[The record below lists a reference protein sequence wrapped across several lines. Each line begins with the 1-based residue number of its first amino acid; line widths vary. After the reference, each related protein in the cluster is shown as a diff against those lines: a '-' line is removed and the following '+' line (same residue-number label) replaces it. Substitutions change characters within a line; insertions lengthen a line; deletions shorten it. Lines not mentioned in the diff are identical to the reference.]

1 MSTESLSHERR
12 TPSEGSA
19 GTSSDGATPPA
30 DLRLEGRMGTPE
42 LVFTVLAFNGPLA
55 AVAGYLAFII
65 YFGGVGAPLMLAIAG
80 VINLIFAVGFTAMSR
95 YMPNPGAFYSYITA
109 GLGRVLGLGGAF
121 LAVFAYALVILGVY
135 AFFGIISD
143 QLVSNTF
150 SGPHIAWYWYALV
163 AFVVITFLSYRNIA
177 ASARTLLVAL
187 AVELVMVLIFNAAVL
202 INGGP
207 QGRSLVPFD
216 PNVAFSGNVGSALLF
231 SVGLFLGFEATA
243 VFREEVKRPLK
254 TVPRATYI
262 AVLAIGVLYVL
273 TSWLLITAYGVD
285 KAAKVAQTS
294 PSDMFIKAVGRYVGT
309 VGVDIVSILLITS
322 TFAALLSTSNVLV
335 RYLFSLGKDG
345 VLPGFL
351 GQVHRRHASPYK
363 AALVVAGTMLVGGII
378 IVVSAADPGIAYGS
392 LAGVGGFAIIV
403 LETITSVAVLVY
415 FRRAGRLT
423 GVSTWQTVIAPVVAT
438 LGLGL
443 VVYLALTN
451 FSTLIG
457 GSETLAIIFQIVT
470 LAVVLTGVVLAL
482 VYRRTR
488 PAAYRRIGRQDV

>member
-1 MSTESLSHERR
+1 MSTEPLSHDQR
-12 TPSEGSA
+12 TSTEAP
-19 GTSSDGATPPA
+19 GATSPA
-30 DLRLEGRMGTPE
+30 LKLQGRMGVPE

-65 YFGGVGAPLMLAIAG
+65 YFNGIGAPLMLAIAG
-80 VINLIFAVGFTAMSR
+80 AINLIFAVGFTAMSR

-109 GLGRVLGLGGAF
+109 GLGRVIGLGGAF

-135 AFFGIISD
+135 AFFGIITD
-143 QLVSNTF
+143 QLVSNTL
-150 SGPHIAWYWYALV
+150 SGPTIGWYWYALV
-163 AFVVITFLSYRNIA
+163 AWIVITFLSYRNIA

-187 AVELVMVLIFNAAVL
+187 ALELVVVVIFDSAVF

-207 QGRSLVPFD
+207 QGRSLMPFD
-216 PNVAFSGNVGSALLF
+216 PNVAFQQNVGSALLF

-243 VFREEVKRPLK
+243 IFREEVKRPLR

-262 AVLAIGVLYVL
+262 AVLTMTVLYVL
-273 TSWLLITAYGVD
+273 TSWLIITAYGVD
-285 KAAKVAQTS
+285 EAAKVAQSS
-294 PSDMFIKAVGRYVGT
+294 PSDMFITAVGRYVGT
-309 VGVDIVSILLITS
+309 VGVDVVSVLLITS
-322 TFAALLSTSNVLV
+322 TFAALLSTSNVLT

-351 GQVHRRHASPYK
+351 GHVHARHASPNR
-363 AALVVAGTMLVGGII
+363 AALVVSGVMLIGGIV
-378 IVVSAADPGIAYGS
+378 IVIAGADPGIAYGS

-403 LETITSVAVLVY
+403 LETITSVAVFVF
-415 FRRAGRLT
+415 FRRAGRIDT
-423 GVSTWQTVIAPVVAT
+423 VSKVQTVVAPIIAT

-457 GSETLAIIFQIVT
+457 GSETLAVIFQIVV
-470 LAVVLTGVVLAL
+470 LVVVLSGVVLAL
-482 VYRRTR
+482 IYRRTR
-488 PAAYRRIGRQDV
+488 PEAYRRIGRQEI